1 MSIAMFNVAAE
12 LLRTCHATIAGR
24 YPAAK
29 FDVYFLSSLPLGQAP
44 PVNPEAPD
52 CRALLESPDTT
63 ALELTHNYC
72 TENRKKIKVKAVAS
86 LAHSQSGQ
94 RHVGT
99 SAHERPLHER
109 KHPRPVH

>member
-1 MSIAMFNVAAE
+1 MFNVAAE

-63 ALELTHNYC
+63 ALELTHNYG
-72 TENRKKIKVKAVAS
+72 TENDPSFSYNTGNVEPYRGFGAY
-86 LAHSQSGQ
+86 
-94 RHVGT
+94 RN
-99 SAHERPLHER
+99 
-109 KHPRPVH
+109 